1 MSTTTVPTA
10 ANPSQL
16 ALPSG
21 QRPRPRN
28 LLNIG
33 VLVVVTGGVALFTT
47 LIAAYVSIGHAAK
60 AWPPGGV
67 TLDVYTGNMLAI
79 TALMSAVTVEWA
91 SYAVKKGDPAQ
102 GTWGL
107 LLTAGFG
114 AGFLLLLW
122 QLGSKIG
129 FGPGSAKIGPFA
141 VVFFAMLASSGAV
154 TLLGIFALLMV
165 LARVLGHQMTDT
177 NSEMLRAVAWYWDF
191 VVVAWLAVFSAV
203 WLFT

>member
-1 MSTTTVPTA
+1 MA
-10 ANPSQL
+10 APL

-21 QRPRPRN
+21 QRSRPRN

-33 VLVVVTGGVALFTT
+33 VLVVVIGGLALFTT
-47 LIAAYVSIGHAAK
+47 LIAAYVTVGHLARH
-60 AWPPGGV
+60 WPPKGV

-79 TALMSAVTVEWA
+79 TAIMSGVTVEWA
-91 SYAVKKGDPAQ
+91 YYAVKRGDPAQ

-114 AGFLLLLW
+114 TGFLLLLW

-129 FGPGSAKIGPFA
+129 FGPGSAAIGPFA
-141 VVFFAMLASSGAV
+141 VIFFAMLVASGAV
-154 TLLGIFALLMV
+154 TVLGIVAVV
-165 LARVLGHQMTDT
+165 LVGARVLGRQMNET
-177 NSEMLRAVAWYWDF
+177 NTEMLRAVAWYWDF
-191 VVVAWLAVFSAV
+191 VVVAWLTVYSAI

>member
-1 MSTTTVPTA
+1 VTA
-10 ANPSQL
+10 PL
-16 ALPSG
+16 ALGSG

-28 LLNIG
+28 LLNLG
-33 VLVVVTGGVALFTT
+33 VLMVVTGGVALFGT
-47 LIAAYVSIGHAAK
+47 LVAAYVSVGHVAK
-60 AWPPGGV
+60 VWPPKGV

-79 TALMSAVTVEWA
+79 TAVMSAFTVEWA
-91 SYAVKKGDPAQ
+91 YYSVKKGDPAQ

-114 AGFLLLLW
+114 CGFLLLLW

-141 VVFFAMLASSGAV
+141 VIFFSMLGASGALSV
-154 TLLGIFALLMV
+154 LGIVAVLLV
-165 LARVLGHQMTDT
+165 LTRVMARQMTPT
-177 NSEMLRAVAWYWDF
+177 NAQMLRAVAWFWDF

>member
-1 MSTTTVPTA
+1 VTA
-10 ANPSQL
+10 PL
-16 ALPSG
+16 ALGSG
-21 QRPRPRN
+21 ERARPRN

-33 VLVVVTGGVALFTT
+33 VLAVVTGGVALYTT
-47 LIAAYVSIGHAAK
+47 LIAAYVSIGHVAK
-60 AWPPGGV
+60 AWPPPGV
-67 TLDVYTGNMLAI
+67 TLDVYRGNMLAI
-79 TALMSAVTVEWA
+79 TAIMSMVTIEWA
-91 SYAVKKGDPAQ
+91 CYAVKRGDPAQ

-114 AGFLLLLW
+114 TSFVLLLW

-141 VVFFAMLASSGAV
+141 VIFFAMVAASGAV
-154 TLLGIFALLMV
+154 AILGIIAVLLVLPRV
-165 LARVLGHQMTDT
+165 LARQMNPANT
-177 NSEMLRAVAWYWDF
+177 EMLRAVGWYWDF

>member
-1 MSTTTVPTA
+1 VTA
-10 ANPSQL
+10 PL
-16 ALPSG
+16 ALTSG
-21 QRPRPRN
+21 ERPRVKN

-33 VLVVVTGGVALFTT
+33 VLVIVTCGLALFST
-47 LIAAYVSIGHAAK
+47 LIGAYVSIGHVAK
-60 AWPPGGV
+60 EWPPPGV

-79 TALMSAVTVEWA
+79 TAFMSLVTVEWA
-91 SYAVKKGDPAQ
+91 YYAVKRGDPAQ

-107 LLTAGFG
+107 LLTAGLG

-129 FGPGSAKIGPFA
+129 FGPGSAQIGPFA
-141 VVFFAMLASSGAV
+141 VIFFAMLVASGAV
-154 TLLGIFALLMV
+154 TVLGIVAVLLV
-165 LARVLGHQMTDT
+165 LGRVLGRQMTAT
-177 NSEMLRAVAWYWDF
+177 NNEMLRAVAWYWDF